1 MDKNETAIAEDFY
14 TFLTKFIAK
23 YPKYENR
30 NMFITGESYAG
41 HYIPRISSYIL
52 KQKNPKIN
60 LVGAAIGNGWVDPY
74 DQYPEYVTFA
84 LENNLID

>member
-52 KQKNPKIN
+52 K
-60 LVGAAIGNGWVDPY
+60 
-74 DQYPEYVTFA
+74 
-84 LENNLID
+84 